1 MSGRIINFSSVFQL
15 DAENSRTQLQAP
27 IEGYAAL
34 ERVSPVEE
42 TKSHRFSALVNG
54 MCIGVGM
61 IFILLGVLMPITSVG
76 MLLQGLMSIIGGF
89 VVLAVGVVVEVYNWA
104 KLH

>member
-1 MSGRIINFSSVFQL
+1 MSGRIINFSLVFQL
-15 DAENSRTQLQAP
+15 DAENSCTQLQTP

-89 VVLAVGVVVEVYNWA
+89 VVLAVGVVVEVYNLA